1 MDFGVVLQT
10 DPPASR
16 VVEFARRAEANGFT
30 HVWVFD
36 SPVLWQEPFVIL
48 ARILAET
55 ERVVVG
61 PMVTNP
67 GSRDW
72 TVLASTFATLNDAY
86 GPRTICGIG
95 RGDSAL
101 RVIGR
106 KPRTLAEMVEAMRV
120 VKGLVAGE
128 TVDYHGTGLRF
139 PWVEQG
145 WNLPM
150 WGAGY
155 GPRALDCI
163 GRHADGFILQ
173 LADPRI
179 LEWTRSAVMDAAA
192 AQGRA
197 PGSVT
202 TCVAAPACVGDDV
215 AHQREQLRWF
225 GGMVGNHVADLVK
238 RYGEHSPD
246 VPKALTDYIRDRAD
260 YDYAHHGRA
269 GNPATAFVPDDV
281 VDRFCVLG
289 RVEDHVA
296 KLTTLRDLGADHF
309 AIYLMHDAEDETLD
323 AYGRSVLP
331 VLAWNRTVPRPS
343 AALAEAARSPYSPAP
358 APATRPGPA
367 GGTIRTPPAGL
378 AGSGPAGSRRA
389 NGGKRPGARSSGEE
403 RMAGG
408 RRSLANAE
416 ARRATGTA
424 PAIAGDRRS
433 AADTGARGS
442 TGTTPPTASDW
453 QSATGAEYERK
464 GFSARSGYGTRPA
477 LLIVDFIQGFTDPGT
492 GLGGDYG
499 AELAVTAKL
508 LGEFR
513 SRALPVFFTTV
524 AYEPH
529 LRDAGQFVAKVPA
542 LSILI
547 RGSDWVKVDD
557 RIRPRPSEPVVSKKY
572 ASAFFDTRLDMELR
586 GLGVDTVVMAGC
598 TTSGCIRASAVDA
611 MQHGFHTVVVRDA
624 VGDRAQTPHEVN
636 LFDIDA
642 KYGDVV
648 SSGEVLGYLR
658 GLGERGGLGATAD
671 DEFRRWWNG
680 ARA

>member
-10 DPPASR
+10 NPPARR
-16 VVEFARRAEANGFT
+16 VVELAKRAEANGFT

-48 ARILAET
+48 SRILAET

-72 TVLASTFATLNDAY
+72 PVLASTFATLNDAY

-128 TVDYHGTGLRF
+128 TVDYHGTDLRF
-139 PWVEQG
+139 PWVDQG
-145 WNLPM
+145 WDLPM

-163 GRHADGFILQ
+163 GRHADGFVLQ
-173 LADPRI
+173 LADPQI
-179 LEWTRSAVMDAAA
+179 LEWTRAAVMEAAA

-197 PGSVT
+197 QGSVA
-202 TCVAAPACVGDDV
+202 TCVVAPAYVGDDI

-238 RYGEHSPD
+238 RYGDNSPGL
-246 VPKALTDYIRDRAD
+246 PKALTDYIKDRAD

-269 GNPATAFVPDDV
+269 GNPSTDFVPDGI

-289 RVEDHVA
+289 RVEDHIA
-296 KLTTLRDLGADHF
+296 KLTTLRDMGTDHF
-309 AIYLMHDAEDETLD
+309 AIYLMHDAEEETLD

-331 VLAWNRTVPRPS
+331 VLTGTA
-343 AALAEAARSPYSPAP
+343 AARAPYSPASAPQSRQSAASRVTGTSP
-358 APATRPGPA
+358 AASS
-367 GGTIRTPPAGL
+367 GGKK
-378 AGSGPAGSRRA
+378 AGSKGAVSAERRSDRRA
-389 NGGKRPGARSSGEE
+389 EE
-403 RMAGG
+403 G
-408 RRSLANAE
+408 RTMGN
-416 ARRATGTA
+416 
-424 PAIAGDRRS
+424 
-433 AADTGARGS
+433 
-442 TGTTPPTASDW
+442 W

-477 LLIVDFIQGFTDPGT
+477 LLVVDFINGFTDPGT
-492 GLGGDYG
+492 GLGGDFG

-508 LGEFR
+508 LAEFR
-513 SRALPVFFTTV
+513 ARALPVFFTTV
-524 AYEPH
+524 AYEPN

-542 LSILI
+542 LSILVK
-547 RGSDWVKVDD
+547 GSTWVKVDE
-557 RIRPRPSEPVVSKKY
+557 RIRPRPSEQVVVKKY
-572 ASAFFDTRLDMELR
+572 ASAFFDTRLEMELQ

-598 TTSGCIRASAVDA
+598 TTSGCIRASAVDS

-624 VGDRAQTPHEVN
+624 VGDRAKTPHEVN

-658 GLGERGGLGATAD
+658 GLGESGGLGATAG
-671 DEFRRWWNG
+671 DEFQRWWNSAP
-680 ARA
+680 AR

>member
-10 DPPASR
+10 NPPARR
-16 VVEFARRAEANGFT
+16 VVELAKRAEANGFT
-30 HVWVFD
+30 HVWAFD

-48 ARILAET
+48 SRILAET

-72 TVLASTFATLNDAY
+72 PVLASTFATLNDAY

-128 TVDYHGTGLRF
+128 TVDYHGTDLRF
-139 PWVEQG
+139 PWVDQG
-145 WNLPM
+145 WDLPM

-163 GRHADGFILQ
+163 GRHADGFVLQ
-173 LADPRI
+173 LADPQI
-179 LEWTRSAVMDAAA
+179 LEWTRAAVMEAAA

-197 PGSVT
+197 PGSVA
-202 TCVAAPACVGDDV
+202 TCVVAPAYVGGDI

-238 RYGEHSPD
+238 RYGENSRSM
-246 VPKALTDYIRDRAD
+246 PKALTDYIKDRAD

-269 GNPATAFVPDDV
+269 GNPSTDFVPDAI

-289 RVEDHVA
+289 RVEDHIA
-296 KLTTLRDLGADHF
+296 KLTTLRDMGTDHF
-309 AIYLMHDAEDETLD
+309 AIYLMHDAEEETLD

-331 VLAWNRTVPRPS
+331 VLAGT
-343 AALAEAARSPYSPAP
+343 AAARAPYSPASAPQSRQSAASRVTGTSP
-358 APATRPGPA
+358 AASS
-367 GGTIRTPPAGL
+367 GGKK
-378 AGSGPAGSRRA
+378 AGSKGAVSAERRSDRRA
-389 NGGKRPGARSSGEE
+389 EE
-403 RMAGG
+403 G
-408 RRSLANAE
+408 RTMGN
-416 ARRATGTA
+416 
-424 PAIAGDRRS
+424 
-433 AADTGARGS
+433 
-442 TGTTPPTASDW
+442 W

-477 LLIVDFIQGFTDPGT
+477 LLVVDFINGFTDPGT
-492 GLGGDYG
+492 GLGGDYS

-508 LGEFR
+508 LAEFR

-529 LRDAGQFVAKVPA
+529 LRDAGQFVEKVPA

-547 RGSDWVKVDD
+547 KGSEWVKVDD
-557 RIRPRPSEPVVSKKY
+557 RIRPRPAERVVLKKY
-572 ASAFFDTRLDMELR
+572 ASAFFDTTLDMELR
-586 GLGVDTVVMAGC
+586 GLGADTVVMAGC
-598 TTSGCIRASAVDA
+598 TTSGCIRASAVDS

-624 VGDRAQTPHEVN
+624 VGDRAETPHEVN

-658 GLGERGGLGATAD
+658 GLGHSGGLGATAG
-671 DEFRRWWNG
+671 DEFQRWWNSAP
-680 ARA
+680 AR

>member
-10 DPPASR
+10 NPPARR
-16 VVEFARRAEANGFT
+16 VVELAKRAEANGFT

-36 SPVLWQEPFVIL
+36 SHVLWQEPFVIL

-55 ERVVVG
+55 ERLIVG

-106 KPRTLAEMVEAMRV
+106 KPRTLAEMVEAMRI

-128 TVDYHGTGLRF
+128 TVDYHGTELRF
-139 PWVEQG
+139 PWIEQG
-145 WNLPM
+145 WDLPM

-163 GRHADGFILQ
+163 GRHADGFVLQ
-173 LADPRI
+173 LADPQI
-179 LEWTRSAVMDAAA
+179 LEWTRAAVMDAAA

-197 PGSVT
+197 PDSVA
-202 TCVAAPACVGDDV
+202 TCVVAPAYVGDDI
-215 AHQREQLRWF
+215 AHQRDQLRWF
-225 GGMVGNHVADLVK
+225 GGMVGNHVAELVK
-238 RYGEHSPD
+238 RYGEDASS
-246 VPKALTDYIRDRAD
+246 VPKALTDYIKDRAD
-260 YDYAHHGRA
+260 YDYSHHGRA
-269 GNPATAFVPDDV
+269 GNPSTDFVPDNI

-289 RVEDHVA
+289 RVEDHIA
-296 KLTTLRDLGADHF
+296 RLTTLRDTGADHF

-331 VLAWNRTVPRPS
+331 VLAGTAS
-343 AALAEAARSPYSPAP
+343 ARAPRSPAGTAVTLP
-358 APATRPGPA
+358 RPA
-367 GGTIRTPPAGL
+367 GGTIRTSH
-378 AGSGPAGSRRA
+378 AGSSGGGRAAGRRGS
-389 NGGKRPGARSSGEE
+389 NEPWRRPRSSATSSGN
-403 RMAGG
+403 G
-408 RRSLANAE
+408 RKV
-416 ARRATGTA
+416 
-424 PAIAGDRRS
+424 
-433 AADTGARGS
+433 
-442 TGTTPPTASDW
+442 SDW
-453 QSATGAEYERK
+453 QPSTSAEYERK
-464 GFSARSGYGTRPA
+464 GFSSRSGYGTRPA
-477 LLIVDFIQGFTDPGT
+477 FLIVDFINGFTDSGT

-508 LGEFR
+508 LDEFR
-513 SRALPVFFTTV
+513 SRALPVFYTTV

-542 LSILI
+542 LSILVK
-547 RGSDWVKVDD
+547 GSDWVRVDD
-557 RIRPRPSEPVVSKKY
+557 RIRPRPSEQVVLKKY
-572 ASAFFDTRLDMELR
+572 ASAFFDTRLDMEFR
-586 GLGVDTVVMAGC
+586 GLGVDTVIMAGA
-598 TTSGCIRASAVDA
+598 TTSGCIRASAIDA

-648 SSGEVLGYLR
+648 SSGEVLEYLR
-658 GLGERGGLGATAD
+658 RLGRSGGLGATSD
-671 DEFRRWWNG
+671 DEFQRWWNRVP
-680 ARA
+680 AR

>member
-10 DPPASR
+10 NPPARR
-16 VVEFARRAEANGFT
+16 VVELAKRAEANGFT

-48 ARILAET
+48 SRILAET

-72 TVLASTFATLNDAY
+72 PVLASTFATLNDAY

-128 TVDYHGTGLRF
+128 TVDYHGTDLRF
-139 PWVEQG
+139 PWVEHG
-145 WNLPM
+145 WDLPM

-163 GRHADGFILQ
+163 GRHADGFVLQ
-173 LADPRI
+173 LADPQI
-179 LEWTRSAVMDAAA
+179 LEWTRAAVMEAAA

-197 PGSVT
+197 PGSVA
-202 TCVAAPACVGDDV
+202 TCVVAPAYVGDDI

-238 RYGEHSPD
+238 RYGENSRSM
-246 VPKALTDYIRDRAD
+246 PKALTDYIKDRAD

-269 GNPATAFVPDDV
+269 GNPSTDFVPDAI

-289 RVEDHVA
+289 RVEDHIA
-296 KLTTLRDLGADHF
+296 KLTTLRDMGTDHF
-309 AIYLMHDAEDETLD
+309 AIYLMHDAEEETLD

-331 VLAWNRTVPRPS
+331 VLTGTA
-343 AALAEAARSPYSPAP
+343 AARAWHSPEST
-358 APATRPGPA
+358 PATRPSPTGGVVRTSSAVLSGGGKAGSKGAGSKEQRGERPA
-367 GGTIRTPPAGL
+367 GGERTV
-378 AGSGPAGSRRA
+378 S
-389 NGGKRPGARSSGEE
+389 N
-403 RMAGG
+403 
-408 RRSLANAE
+408 
-416 ARRATGTA
+416 
-424 PAIAGDRRS
+424 
-433 AADTGARGS
+433 
-442 TGTTPPTASDW
+442 W

-477 LLIVDFIQGFTDPGT
+477 LLVVDFINGFTDPGT
-492 GLGGDYG
+492 GLGGDYS

-508 LGEFR
+508 LAEFR

-529 LRDAGQFVAKVPA
+529 LRDAGQFVEKVPA

-547 RGSDWVKVDD
+547 MGSEWVKVDN
-557 RIRPRPSEPVVSKKY
+557 RIRPRPAERVVLKKY
-572 ASAFFDTRLDMELR
+572 ASAFFDTTLDMELR
-586 GLGVDTVVMAGC
+586 GLGTDTVVMAGC
-598 TTSGCIRASAVDA
+598 TTSGCIRASAVDS

-624 VGDRAQTPHEVN
+624 VGDRAETPHEVN

-658 GLGERGGLGATAD
+658 GLGRSGGLGATAG
-671 DEFRRWWNG
+671 DEFQRWWNSAP
-680 ARA
+680 AR

>member
-10 DPPASR
+10 DPPTSR
-16 VVEFARRAEANGFT
+16 VVELARRAEANGFT

-155 GPRALDCI
+155 GPRALDRI

-179 LEWTRSAVMDAAA
+179 LEWTRGAVMDAAA

-197 PGSVT
+197 PGSVA

-269 GNPATAFVPDDV
+269 GNPSTDFVPDDV

-331 VLAWNRTVPRPS
+331 VLAGT
-343 AALAEAARSPYSPAP
+343 AAVRSPYSPA
-358 APATRPGPA
+358 TRSGRA
-367 GGTIRTPPAGL
+367 G
-378 AGSGPAGSRRA
+378 
-389 NGGKRPGARSSGEE
+389 
-403 RMAGG
+403 
-408 RRSLANAE
+408 
-416 ARRATGTA
+416 
-424 PAIAGDRRS
+424 
-433 AADTGARGS
+433 
-442 TGTTPPTASDW
+442 DW

-477 LLIVDFIQGFTDPGT
+477 LLIVDFITGFTDPGT

>member
-10 DPPASR
+10 NPPAR
-16 VVEFARRAEANGFT
+16 RAVDLAKRAEANGFT

-36 SPVLWQEPFVIL
+36 SHVLWQEPFVIL

-55 ERVVVG
+55 ERIVVG

-106 KPRTLAEMVEAMRV
+106 KPRTLAEMAEAMHV

-128 TVDYHGTGLRF
+128 TVDYHETEIRF
-139 PWVEQG
+139 PWLERG
-145 WNLPM
+145 WDLPM

-163 GRHADGFILQ
+163 GRHADGFVLQ
-173 LADPRI
+173 LADPQI
-179 LEWTRSAVMDAAA
+179 LEWTRAAVMDAATR
-192 AQGRA
+192 QGRA
-197 PGSVT
+197 PGSVAT
-202 TCVAAPACVGDDV
+202 AVVAPAYVGDDI

-238 RYGEHSPD
+238 RYGENSSS
-246 VPKALTDYIRDRAD
+246 VPKVLSDYIKDRAD
-260 YDYAHHGRA
+260 YDYSHHGRA
-269 GNPATAFVPDDV
+269 GNPSTDFVPDNI

-289 RVEDHVA
+289 RVEDHIA
-296 KLTTLRDLGADHF
+296 KLTALRDMGTDHF
-309 AIYLMHDAEDETLD
+309 AIYLMHDAEEATLD
-323 AYGRSVLP
+323 AYGQSILP
-331 VLAWNRTVPRPS
+331 VL
-343 AALAEAARSPYSPAP
+343 
-358 APATRPGPA
+358 
-367 GGTIRTPPAGL
+367 
-378 AGSGPAGSRRA
+378 
-389 NGGKRPGARSSGEE
+389 
-403 RMAGG
+403 
-408 RRSLANAE
+408 
-416 ARRATGTA
+416 TGTA
-424 PAIAGDRRS
+424 PARALHSPAGTAVTRPGMAGGAVRS
-433 AADTGARGS
+433 SPAGPSGEGQATGSRRGS
-442 TGTTPPTASDW
+442 NEPWRRPRSSAMSSGNGRKTADW
-453 QSATGAEYERK
+453 QPSTSAEYERK

-477 LLIVDFIQGFTDPGT
+477 LLIVDFINGFTDPGT

-508 LGEFR
+508 LDEFR
-513 SRALPVFFTTV
+513 VRALPVFFTTV

-542 LSILI
+542 LAILVK
-547 RGSDWVKVDD
+547 GSDWVRVDD
-557 RIRPRPSEPVVSKKY
+557 RIRPHPSEQVVLKKY
-572 ASAFFDTRLDMELR
+572 ASAFFDTRLDMELN
-586 GLGVDTVVMAGC
+586 GLGVDTVVIVGC
-598 TTSGCIRASAVDA
+598 TTSGCIRASAIDA

-624 VGDRAQTPHEVN
+624 VGDRARTPHEVN

-648 SSGEVLGYLR
+648 SSGEVLEYLR
-658 GLGERGGLGATAD
+658 GLGRSGGLGATAD
-671 DEFRRWWNG
+671 DEFQRWWSRTP
-680 ARA
+680 AR

>member
-10 DPPASR
+10 DPPARR
-16 VVEFARRAEANGFT
+16 VVELARRAEANGFT

-155 GPRALDCI
+155 GPRALDRI

-179 LEWTRSAVMDAAA
+179 LEWTRGAVMDAAA

-197 PGSVT
+197 PGSVA

-269 GNPATAFVPDDV
+269 GHPSTDFVPDDV

-331 VLAWNRTVPRPS
+331 VLAGT
-343 AALAEAARSPYSPAP
+343 AAVRSPHRSAS
-358 APATRPGPA
+358 APATRPG
-367 GGTIRTPPAGL
+367 L
-378 AGSGPAGSRRA
+378 A
-389 NGGKRPGARSSGEE
+389 
-403 RMAGG
+403 
-408 RRSLANAE
+408 
-416 ARRATGTA
+416 
-424 PAIAGDRRS
+424 D
-433 AADTGARGS
+433 
-442 TGTTPPTASDW
+442 DW

-611 MQHGFHTVVVRDA
+611 MQHGFRTVVVRDA

-671 DEFRRWWNG
+671 DEFRRWWTS

>member
-10 DPPASR
+10 NPPARR
-16 VVEFARRAEANGFT
+16 VVELAKRAEANGFT

-48 ARILAET
+48 SRILAET

-72 TVLASTFATLNDAY
+72 PVLASTFATLNDAY

-128 TVDYHGTGLRF
+128 TVDYHGTDLRF
-139 PWVEQG
+139 PWVEHG
-145 WNLPM
+145 WDLPM

-163 GRHADGFILQ
+163 GRHADGFVLQ
-173 LADPRI
+173 LADPQI
-179 LEWTRSAVMDAAA
+179 LEWTRAAVMEAAA
-192 AQGRA
+192 SQGRA
-197 PGSVT
+197 QGSVA
-202 TCVAAPACVGDDV
+202 TCVVAPAYVGDDI
-215 AHQREQLRWF
+215 AHQRDQLRWF

-238 RYGEHSPD
+238 RYGDNSPGL
-246 VPKALTDYIRDRAD
+246 PKALTDYIKDRAD

-269 GNPATAFVPDDV
+269 GNPSTDFVPDGI

-289 RVEDHVA
+289 RVEDHIA
-296 KLTTLRDLGADHF
+296 KLTTLRDMGADHF
-309 AIYLMHDAEDETLD
+309 AIYLMHDAEAETLD

-331 VLAWNRTVPRPS
+331 VLAGT
-343 AALAEAARSPYSPAP
+343 AAARAPYSPASAPQSRQSAASRVTGTSP
-358 APATRPGPA
+358 AESS
-367 GGTIRTPPAGL
+367 GGKK
-378 AGSGPAGSRRA
+378 AGS
-389 NGGKRPGARSSGEE
+389 KGAVSAE
-403 RMAGG
+403 
-408 RRSLANAE
+408 RRSDRLAE
-416 ARRATGTA
+416 EGRTA
-424 PAIAGDRRS
+424 DN
-433 AADTGARGS
+433 
-442 TGTTPPTASDW
+442 W

-477 LLIVDFIQGFTDPGT
+477 LLVVDFINGFTDSGT
-492 GLGGDYG
+492 GLGGDFG

-508 LGEFR
+508 LAEFR
-513 SRALPVFFTTV
+513 ARALPVCFTTV

-529 LRDAGQFVAKVPA
+529 LRDAGRFVAKIPA
-542 LSILI
+542 LSILVK
-547 RGSDWVKVDD
+547 GSEWVKVDD
-557 RIRPRPSEPVVSKKY
+557 RIRPRPSEQVVVKKY
-572 ASAFFDTRLDMELR
+572 ASAFFDTRLDVELR

-598 TTSGCIRASAVDA
+598 TTSGCIRASAVDS

-624 VGDRAQTPHEVN
+624 VGDRAKTPHEVN

-658 GLGERGGLGATAD
+658 GLGHSGGLGATAG
-671 DEFRRWWNG
+671 DEFQRWWNSAP
-680 ARA
+680 AR

>member
-10 DPPASR
+10 NPPARR
-16 VVEFARRAEANGFT
+16 VVELAKRAEANGFT

-48 ARILAET
+48 SRILAET
-55 ERVVVG
+55 ERVIVG

-106 KPRTLAEMVEAMRV
+106 KPRTLAEMVETMRV

-128 TVDYHGTGLRF
+128 TVDYHGTDLRF
-139 PWVEQG
+139 PWVEDG
-145 WNLPM
+145 WELPM

-163 GRHADGFILQ
+163 GRHADGFVLQ
-173 LADPRI
+173 LADPQI
-179 LEWTRSAVMDAAA
+179 LEWTRAAVMEAAA

-197 PGSVT
+197 PGSVA
-202 TCVAAPACVGDDV
+202 TCVVAPAYVGDDI

-238 RYGEHSPD
+238 RYGDNSPGL
-246 VPKALTDYIRDRAD
+246 PKALTDYIKDRAD

-269 GNPATAFVPDDV
+269 GNPSTDFVPDGI

-289 RVEDHVA
+289 RVEDHIA
-296 KLTTLRDLGADHF
+296 KLTTLRDMGADHF
-309 AIYLMHDAEDETLD
+309 AIYLMHDAEAETLD

-331 VLAWNRTVPRPS
+331 VLAGT
-343 AALAEAARSPYSPAP
+343 AAARAPYSPASAPQSRQSAASRVTGTSP
-358 APATRPGPA
+358 AASS
-367 GGTIRTPPAGL
+367 GGKK
-378 AGSGPAGSRRA
+378 AGSKGAVSAERRSDRRA
-389 NGGKRPGARSSGEE
+389 EE
-403 RMAGG
+403 G
-408 RRSLANAE
+408 RTMGN
-416 ARRATGTA
+416 
-424 PAIAGDRRS
+424 
-433 AADTGARGS
+433 
-442 TGTTPPTASDW
+442 W

-477 LLIVDFIQGFTDPGT
+477 LLVVDFINGFTDPGT
-492 GLGGDYG
+492 GLGGDFG

-508 LGEFR
+508 LAEFR
-513 SRALPVFFTTV
+513 ARALPVFFTTV
-524 AYEPH
+524 AYEPN

-542 LSILI
+542 LSILVK
-547 RGSDWVKVDD
+547 GSEWVKVDE
-557 RIRPRPSEPVVSKKY
+557 RIRPRPSEQVVVKKY
-572 ASAFFDTRLDMELR
+572 ASAFFDTRLEMELQ

-598 TTSGCIRASAVDA
+598 TTSGCIRASAVDS

-624 VGDRAQTPHEVN
+624 VGDRAKTPHEVN

-658 GLGERGGLGATAD
+658 GLGESGGLGATAG
-671 DEFRRWWNG
+671 DEFQRWWNSAP
-680 ARA
+680 AR

>member
-10 DPPASR
+10 NPPARR
-16 VVEFARRAEANGFT
+16 VVELAKRAEANGFT

-36 SPVLWQEPFVIL
+36 SHVLWQEPFVIL

-55 ERVVVG
+55 QRIVVG

-106 KPRTLAEMVEAMRV
+106 KPRTLAEMAEAMRV

-128 TVDYHGTGLRF
+128 TVDYHGTEIRF
-139 PWVEQG
+139 PWLERG
-145 WNLPM
+145 WDLPM

-163 GRHADGFILQ
+163 GRHADGFVLQ
-173 LADPRI
+173 LADPQV
-179 LEWTRSAVMDAAA
+179 LEWTRAAVMDAATR
-192 AQGRA
+192 QGRA
-197 PGSVT
+197 SGSVAT
-202 TCVAAPACVGDDV
+202 AVVAPAYVGDDI

-238 RYGEHSPD
+238 RYGEDASS
-246 VPKALTDYIRDRAD
+246 VPKVLSDYIKDRAD
-260 YDYAHHGRA
+260 YDYSHHGRA
-269 GNPATAFVPDDV
+269 GNPSTDFVPDNI

-289 RVEDHVA
+289 RVEDHIA
-296 KLTTLRDLGADHF
+296 KLTALRDMGTDHF
-309 AIYLMHDAEDETLD
+309 AIYLMHDAEDATLD
-323 AYGRSVLP
+323 AYGQSILP
-331 VLAWNRTVPRPS
+331 VLTGTA
-343 AALAEAARSPYSPAP
+343 AARSAHGSVS
-358 APATRPGPA
+358 APATAPRPA
-367 GGTIRTPPAGL
+367 GGTIGTSHAV
-378 AGSGPAGSRRA
+378 
-389 NGGKRPGARSSGEE
+389 RPGGE
-403 RMAGG
+403 RADGGAGDG
-408 RRSLANAE
+408 YRRS
-416 ARRATGTA
+416 AR
-424 PAIAGDRRS
+424 PSGDRRT
-433 AADTGARGS
+433 TG
-442 TGTTPPTASDW
+442 DW
-453 QSATGAEYERK
+453 QAATGAEYERK

-477 LLIVDFIQGFTDPGT
+477 LLVVDFINGFTDPGT

-508 LGEFR
+508 LDEFR
-513 SRALPVFFTTV
+513 ARALPVWFTTV

-529 LRDAGQFVAKVPA
+529 LRDGGHFVAKVPA
-542 LSILI
+542 LSILV
-547 RGSDWVKVDD
+547 RGSEWVKVDE
-557 RIRPRPSEPVVSKKY
+557 RIRPRPSERVVLKKY
-572 ASAFFDTRLDMELR
+572 ASAFFDTRLEMELQ
-586 GLGVDTVVMAGC
+586 GLGVDTVVIVGC
-598 TTSGCIRASAVDA
+598 TTSGCIRASAIDS
-611 MQHGFHTVVVRDA
+611 MQNGFHTVVVRDA

-648 SSGEVLGYLR
+648 SSRDVLEYLR
-658 GLGERGGLGATAD
+658 GLGGRGGLGSTAD
-671 DEFRRWWNG
+671 DEFQRWWNSSA
-680 ARA
+680 AR

>member
-10 DPPASR
+10 NPPARR
-16 VVEFARRAEANGFT
+16 VVELAKRAEANGFT

-48 ARILAET
+48 SRILAET

-72 TVLASTFATLNDAY
+72 PVLASTFATLNDAY

-128 TVDYHGTGLRF
+128 TVDYHGTDLRF
-139 PWVEQG
+139 PWVEHG
-145 WNLPM
+145 WDLPM

-163 GRHADGFILQ
+163 GRHADGFVLQ
-173 LADPRI
+173 LADPQI
-179 LEWTRSAVMDAAA
+179 LEWTRAAVMEAAA

-197 PGSVT
+197 PGSVA
-202 TCVAAPACVGDDV
+202 TCVVAPAYVGDDI

-225 GGMVGNHVADLVK
+225 GGMVGNHVADLIK
-238 RYGEHSPD
+238 RYGDNSPGL
-246 VPKALTDYIRDRAD
+246 PKALTDYIKDRAD

-269 GNPATAFVPDDV
+269 GNPSTDFVPDGI

-289 RVEDHVA
+289 RVEDHIA
-296 KLTTLRDLGADHF
+296 KLTTLRDMGTDHF
-309 AIYLMHDAEDETLD
+309 AIYLMHDAEEETLD

-331 VLAWNRTVPRPS
+331 VLAGT
-343 AALAEAARSPYSPAP
+343 AATRAPYSPASVPQSRQSAASRVTGTSP
-358 APATRPGPA
+358 AESS
-367 GGTIRTPPAGL
+367 GGKK
-378 AGSGPAGSRRA
+378 AGS
-389 NGGKRPGARSSGEE
+389 KGAVSAE
-403 RMAGG
+403 
-408 RRSLANAE
+408 RRSDRLAE
-416 ARRATGTA
+416 EGRTA
-424 PAIAGDRRS
+424 GN
-433 AADTGARGS
+433 
-442 TGTTPPTASDW
+442 W

-477 LLIVDFIQGFTDPGT
+477 LLVVDFINGFTDSGT
-492 GLGGDYG
+492 GLGGDFG

-508 LGEFR
+508 LAEFR
-513 SRALPVFFTTV
+513 ARALPVCFTTV

-529 LRDAGQFVAKVPA
+529 LRDAGRFVAKIPA
-542 LSILI
+542 LSILVK
-547 RGSDWVKVDD
+547 GSEWVKVDD
-557 RIRPRPSEPVVSKKY
+557 RIRPRPSEQVVVKKY

-598 TTSGCIRASAVDA
+598 TTSGCIRASAVDS

-624 VGDRAQTPHEVN
+624 VGDRAETPHEVN

-658 GLGERGGLGATAD
+658 GLGHSGGLGATAG
-671 DEFRRWWNG
+671 DEFQRWWNSAP
-680 ARA
+680 AR

>member
-10 DPPASR
+10 NPPARR
-16 VVEFARRAEANGFT
+16 VVDLAKRAEANGFT

-36 SPVLWQEPFVIL
+36 SPVLWQEPFVVL

-55 ERVVVG
+55 ERVIVG

-128 TVDYHGTGLRF
+128 TVDYHGTELRF

-145 WNLPM
+145 WDLPM

-163 GRHADGFILQ
+163 GRHADGFVLQ
-173 LADPRI
+173 LADPQI
-179 LEWTRSAVMDAAA
+179 LEWTRTAVTDAAA

-197 PGSVT
+197 PGSVA
-202 TCVAAPACVGDDV
+202 TCVVAPAYVGDDV

-238 RYGEHSPD
+238 RYGEGSAS
-246 VPKALTDYIRDRAD
+246 VPKALTDYIKDRAD

-269 GNPATAFVPDDV
+269 GNPATDFVPDDV

-289 RVEDHVA
+289 RVEDHIA
-296 KLTTLRDLGADHF
+296 KLTTLRDIGADHF

-331 VLAWNRTVPRPS
+331 VLAGT
-343 AALAEAARSPYSPAP
+343 AAARSPHSPTP
-358 APATRPGPA
+358 ATATRPGPA
-367 GGTIRTPPAGL
+367 GGVTHTFSGTSSDGRKAGGVTRTAQHTGFSGGAT
-378 AGSGPAGSRRA
+378 AGSKRAGSEGRH
-389 NGGKRPGARSSGEE
+389 GARA
-403 RMAGG
+403 AGVG
-408 RRSLANAE
+408 RA
-416 ARRATGTA
+416 
-424 PAIAGDRRS
+424 AGD
-433 AADTGARGS
+433 
-442 TGTTPPTASDW
+442 W
-453 QSATGAEYERK
+453 QAATGAEYERK

-477 LLIVDFIQGFTDPGT
+477 LLIVDFIKGFTDPGT

-499 AELAVTAKL
+499 AELVVTAKL
-508 LGEFR
+508 LAEFR
-513 SRALPVFFTTV
+513 SRALPIFFTTV
-524 AYEPH
+524 AYESH

-547 RGSDWVKVDD
+547 KGSDWVQVDD
-557 RIRPRPSEPVVSKKY
+557 RIRPRPSEPVVLKKY

-586 GLGVDTVVMAGC
+586 GLGVDTLVMAGC
-598 TTSGCIRASAVDA
+598 TTSGCIRASAIDS
-611 MQHGFHTVVVRDA
+611 MQYGFHTVVVRDA

-658 GLGERGGLGATAD
+658 GLGERGGLGTTAD
-671 DEFRRWWNG
+671 DEFRRWWN
-680 ARA
+680 RAPA

>member
-1 MDFGVVLQT
+1 
-10 DPPASR
+10 
-16 VVEFARRAEANGFT
+16 
-30 HVWVFD
+30 
-36 SPVLWQEPFVIL
+36 
-48 ARILAET
+48 
-55 ERVVVG
+55 
-61 PMVTNP
+61 
-67 GSRDW
+67 
-72 TVLASTFATLNDAY
+72 
-86 GPRTICGIG
+86 
-95 RGDSAL
+95 
-101 RVIGR
+101 
-106 KPRTLAEMVEAMRV
+106 
-120 VKGLVAGE
+120 
-128 TVDYHGTGLRF
+128 
-139 PWVEQG
+139 
-145 WNLPM
+145 
-150 WGAGY
+150 
-155 GPRALDCI
+155 
-163 GRHADGFILQ
+163 
-173 LADPRI
+173 
-179 LEWTRSAVMDAAA
+179 
-192 AQGRA
+192 
-197 PGSVT
+197 
-202 TCVAAPACVGDDV
+202 
-215 AHQREQLRWF
+215 
-225 GGMVGNHVADLVK
+225 
-238 RYGEHSPD
+238 
-246 VPKALTDYIRDRAD
+246 
-260 YDYAHHGRA
+260 
-269 GNPATAFVPDDV
+269 
-281 VDRFCVLG
+281 
-289 RVEDHVA
+289 
-296 KLTTLRDLGADHF
+296 
-309 AIYLMHDAEDETLD
+309 
-323 AYGRSVLP
+323 
-331 VLAWNRTVPRPS
+331 
-343 AALAEAARSPYSPAP
+343 
-358 APATRPGPA
+358 
-367 GGTIRTPPAGL
+367 
-378 AGSGPAGSRRA
+378 
-389 NGGKRPGARSSGEE
+389 
-403 RMAGG
+403 MAGG

>member
-10 DPPASR
+10 NPPARR
-16 VVEFARRAEANGFT
+16 VVDLAKRAEANGFT

-48 ARILAET
+48 SRILAET
-55 ERVVVG
+55 ERVIVG

-128 TVDYHGTGLRF
+128 TVDYHGTDLRF
-139 PWVEQG
+139 PWVEDG
-145 WNLPM
+145 WELPM

-163 GRHADGFILQ
+163 GRHADGFVLQ
-173 LADPRI
+173 LADPQI
-179 LEWTRSAVMDAAA
+179 LEWTRAAVMEAAA

-197 PGSVT
+197 PGSVA
-202 TCVAAPACVGDDV
+202 TCVVAPAYVGDDI

-238 RYGEHSPD
+238 RYGDNSPGL
-246 VPKALTDYIRDRAD
+246 PKALTDYIKDRAD

-269 GNPATAFVPDDV
+269 GNPSTDFVPDGI

-289 RVEDHVA
+289 RVEDHIA
-296 KLTTLRDLGADHF
+296 KLTTLRDMGADHF
-309 AIYLMHDAEDETLD
+309 AIYLMHDAEAETLD

-331 VLAWNRTVPRPS
+331 VLAGT
-343 AALAEAARSPYSPAP
+343 AAARAPYSPAS
-358 APATRPGPA
+358 APQ
-367 GGTIRTPPAGL
+367 
-378 AGSGPAGSRRA
+378 S
-389 NGGKRPGARSSGEE
+389 
-403 RMAGG
+403 
-408 RRSLANAE
+408 
-416 ARRATGTA
+416 
-424 PAIAGDRRS
+424 RRS
-433 AADTGARGS
+433 AASRV
-442 TGTTPPTASDW
+442 TGTSPAASSGGKKAGSKGAVSAERRSDRLAEEGRTVGNW
-453 QSATGAEYERK
+453 QSATGADYERK

-477 LLIVDFIQGFTDPGT
+477 LLVVDFINGFTDSGT
-492 GLGGDYG
+492 GLGGDFG

-508 LGEFR
+508 LAEFR
-513 SRALPVFFTTV
+513 ARALPVFFTTV

-542 LSILI
+542 LSILVK
-547 RGSDWVKVDD
+547 GSTWVKVDE
-557 RIRPRPSEPVVSKKY
+557 RIRPRPSEQVVVKKY
-572 ASAFFDTRLDMELR
+572 ASAFFDTRLEMELQ

-598 TTSGCIRASAVDA
+598 TTSGCIRASAIDS

-624 VGDRAQTPHEVN
+624 VGDRAKTPHEVN

-648 SSGEVLGYLR
+648 SSSEVLGYLR
-658 GLGERGGLGATAD
+658 GLGESGGLGATAG
-671 DEFRRWWNG
+671 DEFQRWWNSAP
-680 ARA
+680 AR

>member
-10 DPPASR
+10 DPPARR
-16 VVEFARRAEANGFT
+16 VVDLARRAEANGFT

-36 SPVLWQEPFVIL
+36 SPVLWQEPFVVL

-55 ERVVVG
+55 ERVIVG

-128 TVDYHGTGLRF
+128 TVDYHGTELRF

-145 WNLPM
+145 WDLPM

-163 GRHADGFILQ
+163 GRHADGFVLQ
-173 LADPRI
+173 LADPQI
-179 LEWTRSAVMDAAA
+179 LEWTRTAVTDAAA

-197 PGSVT
+197 PGSVA
-202 TCVAAPACVGDDV
+202 TCVVAPAYVGDDV

-238 RYGEHSPD
+238 RYGEGSAS
-246 VPKALTDYIRDRAD
+246 VPKALTDYIKDRAD

-269 GNPATAFVPDDV
+269 GNPATDFVPDDV

-289 RVEDHVA
+289 RVEDHIA
-296 KLTTLRDLGADHF
+296 KLTTLRDIGADHF

-331 VLAWNRTVPRPS
+331 VLAGT
-343 AALAEAARSPYSPAP
+343 AAARSPHSP

-367 GGTIRTPPAGL
+367 GGVTRTFSGTSSDGRKAGGVTRTAQHTGFSGGAT
-378 AGSGPAGSRRA
+378 AGSKRAGSEGRH
-389 NGGKRPGARSSGEE
+389 GARA
-403 RMAGG
+403 AGVG
-408 RRSLANAE
+408 RA
-416 ARRATGTA
+416 
-424 PAIAGDRRS
+424 AGD
-433 AADTGARGS
+433 
-442 TGTTPPTASDW
+442 W
-453 QSATGAEYERK
+453 QAATGAEYERK

-477 LLIVDFIQGFTDPGT
+477 LLIVDFIKGFTDPGT

-508 LGEFR
+508 LAEFR

-524 AYEPH
+524 AYESH

-547 RGSDWVKVDD
+547 KGSDWVQVDD
-557 RIRPRPSEPVVSKKY
+557 RIRPRPSEPVVLKKY

-586 GLGVDTVVMAGC
+586 GLGVDTLVMAGC
-598 TTSGCIRASAVDA
+598 TTSGCIRASAIDS
-611 MQHGFHTVVVRDA
+611 MQYGFHTVVVRDA

-671 DEFRRWWNG
+671 DEFRRWWN
-680 ARA
+680 RAPA

>member
-10 DPPASR
+10 NPPARR
-16 VVEFARRAEANGFT
+16 VVELAKRAEANGFT

-48 ARILAET
+48 SRILAET

-72 TVLASTFATLNDAY
+72 PVLASTFATLNDAY

-128 TVDYHGTGLRF
+128 TVDYHGTDLRF
-139 PWVEQG
+139 PWVEHG
-145 WNLPM
+145 WDLPM

-163 GRHADGFILQ
+163 GRHADGFVLQ
-173 LADPRI
+173 LADPQI
-179 LEWTRSAVMDAAA
+179 LEWTRVAVMEAAA

-197 PGSVT
+197 PGSVA
-202 TCVAAPACVGDDV
+202 TCVVAPAYVGDDI

-238 RYGEHSPD
+238 RYGDNSPGL
-246 VPKALTDYIRDRAD
+246 PKALTDYIKDRAD

-269 GNPATAFVPDDV
+269 GNPSTDFVPDAI

-289 RVEDHVA
+289 RVEDHIA
-296 KLTTLRDLGADHF
+296 KLTTLRDMGTDHF
-309 AIYLMHDAEDETLD
+309 AIYLMHDAEEETLD

-331 VLAWNRTVPRPS
+331 VLAGT
-343 AALAEAARSPYSPAP
+343 AAARAPYSPASAPQSRQSAASRVTGTSP
-358 APATRPGPA
+358 AESS
-367 GGTIRTPPAGL
+367 GGKK
-378 AGSGPAGSRRA
+378 AGSKGAVSAERRSDRRA
-389 NGGKRPGARSSGEE
+389 EE
-403 RMAGG
+403 G
-408 RRSLANAE
+408 RTMGN
-416 ARRATGTA
+416 
-424 PAIAGDRRS
+424 
-433 AADTGARGS
+433 
-442 TGTTPPTASDW
+442 W

-477 LLIVDFIQGFTDPGT
+477 LLVVDFINGFTDPGT
-492 GLGGDYG
+492 GLGGDFG

-508 LGEFR
+508 LAEFR
-513 SRALPVFFTTV
+513 ARALPVCFTTV

-529 LRDAGQFVAKVPA
+529 LRDAGRFVAKIPA
-542 LSILI
+542 LSILVK
-547 RGSDWVKVDD
+547 GSEWVKVDD
-557 RIRPRPSEPVVSKKY
+557 RIRPRPSEQVVVKKY
-572 ASAFFDTRLDMELR
+572 ASAFFDTRLDVELR

-598 TTSGCIRASAVDA
+598 TTSGCIRASAVDS

-624 VGDRAQTPHEVN
+624 VGDRAKTPHEVN

-658 GLGERGGLGATAD
+658 GLGHSGGLGATAG
-671 DEFRRWWNG
+671 DEFQRWWNSAP
-680 ARA
+680 AR

>member
-10 DPPASR
+10 NPPARR
-16 VVEFARRAEANGFT
+16 VVELAKRAEANGFT

-48 ARILAET
+48 SRILAET

-72 TVLASTFATLNDAY
+72 PVLASTFATLNDAY

-128 TVDYHGTGLRF
+128 TVDYHGTDLRF
-139 PWVEQG
+139 PWVDQG
-145 WNLPM
+145 WDLPM

-163 GRHADGFILQ
+163 GRHADGFVLQ
-173 LADPRI
+173 LADPQI
-179 LEWTRSAVMDAAA
+179 LEWTRVAVMEAAA

-197 PGSVT
+197 PGSVA
-202 TCVAAPACVGDDV
+202 TCVVAPAYVGDDI

-238 RYGEHSPD
+238 RYGENSRSM
-246 VPKALTDYIRDRAD
+246 PKALTDYIKDRAD

-269 GNPATAFVPDDV
+269 GNPSTDFVPDAI

-289 RVEDHVA
+289 RVEDHIA
-296 KLTTLRDLGADHF
+296 KLTTLRDMGTDHF
-309 AIYLMHDAEDETLD
+309 AIYLMHDAEEETLD

-331 VLAWNRTVPRPS
+331 VLTGTA
-343 AALAEAARSPYSPAP
+343 AARAWHSPESTR
-358 APATRPGPA
+358 ATRPSPTGGVVRTSSAVLSGGGKAGSKGAGSKEQRGERPA
-367 GGTIRTPPAGL
+367 GGERTV
-378 AGSGPAGSRRA
+378 S
-389 NGGKRPGARSSGEE
+389 N
-403 RMAGG
+403 
-408 RRSLANAE
+408 
-416 ARRATGTA
+416 
-424 PAIAGDRRS
+424 
-433 AADTGARGS
+433 
-442 TGTTPPTASDW
+442 W

-464 GFSARSGYGTRPA
+464 GFSARSGYGTKPA
-477 LLIVDFIQGFTDPGT
+477 LLVVDFINGFTDSST
-492 GLGGDYG
+492 GLGGDYS

-508 LGEFR
+508 LAEFR

-529 LRDAGQFVAKVPA
+529 LRDAGQFVEKVPA

-547 RGSDWVKVDD
+547 KGSEWVKVDD
-557 RIRPRPSEPVVSKKY
+557 RIRPRPAERVVLKKY
-572 ASAFFDTRLDMELR
+572 ASAFFDTTLDMELR
-586 GLGVDTVVMAGC
+586 GLGADTVVMAGC
-598 TTSGCIRASAVDA
+598 TTSGCIRASAVDS

-624 VGDRAQTPHEVN
+624 VGDRAETPHEVN

-658 GLGERGGLGATAD
+658 GLGESGGLGATAG
-671 DEFRRWWNG
+671 DEFQRWWNSAP
-680 ARA
+680 AR

>member
-10 DPPASR
+10 NPPARR
-16 VVEFARRAEANGFT
+16 VVEFAKRAEANGFT

-48 ARILAET
+48 SRILAET

-72 TVLASTFATLNDAY
+72 PVLASTFATLNDAY

-128 TVDYHGTGLRF
+128 TVDYHGTDLRF
-139 PWVEQG
+139 PWVDQG
-145 WNLPM
+145 WDLPM

-163 GRHADGFILQ
+163 GRHADGFVLQ
-173 LADPRI
+173 LADPQI
-179 LEWTRSAVMDAAA
+179 LEWTRAAVMEAAA

-197 PGSVT
+197 PGSVA
-202 TCVAAPACVGDDV
+202 TCVVAPAYVGGDI

-238 RYGEHSPD
+238 RYGENSRSM
-246 VPKALTDYIRDRAD
+246 PKALTDYIKDRAD

-269 GNPATAFVPDDV
+269 GNPSTDFVPDAI

-289 RVEDHVA
+289 RVEDHIA
-296 KLTTLRDLGADHF
+296 KLTTLRDMGTDHF
-309 AIYLMHDAEDETLD
+309 AIYLMHDAEEETLD

-331 VLAWNRTVPRPS
+331 VLAGT
-343 AALAEAARSPYSPAP
+343 AAARAPYSPASAPQSRQSAASRVTGTSP
-358 APATRPGPA
+358 AASS
-367 GGTIRTPPAGL
+367 GGKK
-378 AGSGPAGSRRA
+378 AGSKGAVSAERRSDRRA
-389 NGGKRPGARSSGEE
+389 EE
-403 RMAGG
+403 G
-408 RRSLANAE
+408 RTMGN
-416 ARRATGTA
+416 
-424 PAIAGDRRS
+424 
-433 AADTGARGS
+433 
-442 TGTTPPTASDW
+442 W

-477 LLIVDFIQGFTDPGT
+477 LLVVDFINGFTDPGT
-492 GLGGDYG
+492 GLGGDYS

-508 LGEFR
+508 LAEFR

-529 LRDAGQFVAKVPA
+529 LRDAGQFVEKVPA

-547 RGSDWVKVDD
+547 KGSEWVKVDD
-557 RIRPRPSEPVVSKKY
+557 RIRPRPAERVVLKKY
-572 ASAFFDTRLDMELR
+572 ASAFFDTTLDMELR
-586 GLGVDTVVMAGC
+586 GLGADTVVMAGC
-598 TTSGCIRASAVDA
+598 TTSGCIRASAVDS

-624 VGDRAQTPHEVN
+624 VGDRAETPHEVN

-658 GLGERGGLGATAD
+658 GLGRSGGLGATAG
-671 DEFRRWWNG
+671 DEFQRWWNSAP
-680 ARA
+680 AR

>member
-10 DPPASR
+10 NPPARR
-16 VVEFARRAEANGFT
+16 VVELAQRAEANGFT

-36 SPVLWQEPFVIL
+36 SHVLWQEPFVIL

-55 ERVVVG
+55 ERIIVG

-106 KPRTLAEMVEAMRV
+106 KPRTLAEMAEAMRV

-128 TVDYHGTGLRF
+128 TVDYHGTELRF
-139 PWVEQG
+139 PWLERG
-145 WNLPM
+145 WDLPM

-163 GRHADGFILQ
+163 GRHADGFVLQ
-173 LADPRI
+173 LADPQI
-179 LEWTRSAVMDAAA
+179 LEWTRSAVMDAATR
-192 AQGRA
+192 QGRA
-197 PGSVT
+197 SGSVAT
-202 TCVAAPACVGDDV
+202 AVVAPAYVGDDI

-238 RYGEHSPD
+238 RYGESSAS
-246 VPKALTDYIRDRAD
+246 VPKVLSDYIKDRAD
-260 YDYAHHGRA
+260 YDYSHHGRA
-269 GNPATAFVPDDV
+269 GNPSTDFVPDNI

-289 RVEDHVA
+289 RVEDHIA
-296 KLTTLRDLGADHF
+296 KLTALRDMGTDHF
-309 AIYLMHDAEDETLD
+309 AIYLMHDAEDATLD
-323 AYGRSVLP
+323 AYGQSILP
-331 VLAWNRTVPRPS
+331 VL
-343 AALAEAARSPYSPAP
+343 
-358 APATRPGPA
+358 
-367 GGTIRTPPAGL
+367 
-378 AGSGPAGSRRA
+378 
-389 NGGKRPGARSSGEE
+389 
-403 RMAGG
+403 
-408 RRSLANAE
+408 
-416 ARRATGTA
+416 TGTA
-424 PAIAGDRRS
+424 PARAPHAPASATVHQPRPAHGKGRS
-433 AADTGARGS
+433 AGA
-442 TGTTPPTASDW
+442 W
-453 QSATGAEYERK
+453 QSSTSAEYERK

-477 LLIVDFIQGFTDPGT
+477 LLVVDFINGFTDPGT

-499 AELAVTAKL
+499 AELAVTARL
-508 LGEFR
+508 LEEFR
-513 SRALPVFFTTV
+513 SRTLPIFFTTV

-529 LRDAGQFVAKVPA
+529 LRDGGQFVVKVPA
-542 LSILI
+542 LSILVK
-547 RGSDWVKVDD
+547 GSDWVRVDD
-557 RIRPRPSEPVVSKKY
+557 RIRPHPSEQVVLKKY
-572 ASAFFDTRLDMELR
+572 ASAFFDTRLDMELN
-586 GLGVDTVVMAGC
+586 GLGVDTVVIVGC
-598 TTSGCIRASAVDA
+598 TTSGCIRASAIDA

-648 SSGEVLGYLR
+648 SSRDVLEYLR
-658 GLGERGGLGATAD
+658 GLGGRSGLGDTTDA
-671 DEFRRWWNG
+671 EFQRWWN
-680 ARA
+680 RAPVQ

>member
-10 DPPASR
+10 NPPARR
-16 VVEFARRAEANGFT
+16 VVDLAKRAEANGFT

-48 ARILAET
+48 SRILAET
-55 ERVVVG
+55 ERVIVG

-128 TVDYHGTGLRF
+128 TVDYHGTDLRF
-139 PWVEQG
+139 PWVEDG
-145 WNLPM
+145 WELPM

-163 GRHADGFILQ
+163 GRHADGFVLQ
-173 LADPRI
+173 LADPQI
-179 LEWTRSAVMDAAA
+179 LEWTRAAVMEAAA

-197 PGSVT
+197 PGSVA
-202 TCVAAPACVGDDV
+202 TCVVAPAYVGDDI

-238 RYGEHSPD
+238 RYGDNSPGL
-246 VPKALTDYIRDRAD
+246 PKALTDYIKDRAD

-269 GNPATAFVPDDV
+269 GNPSTDFVPDGI

-289 RVEDHVA
+289 RVEDHIA
-296 KLTTLRDLGADHF
+296 KLTTLRDMGADHF
-309 AIYLMHDAEDETLD
+309 AIYLMHDAEAETLD

-331 VLAWNRTVPRPS
+331 VLAGT
-343 AALAEAARSPYSPAP
+343 AAARAPYSPAS
-358 APATRPGPA
+358 APQ
-367 GGTIRTPPAGL
+367 
-378 AGSGPAGSRRA
+378 S
-389 NGGKRPGARSSGEE
+389 
-403 RMAGG
+403 
-408 RRSLANAE
+408 
-416 ARRATGTA
+416 
-424 PAIAGDRRS
+424 RRS
-433 AADTGARGS
+433 AASRV
-442 TGTTPPTASDW
+442 TGTSPAASSGGKKAGSKGAVSAERRSDRLAEEGRTVGNW

-477 LLIVDFIQGFTDPGT
+477 LLVVDFINGFTDSGT
-492 GLGGDYG
+492 GLGGDFG
-499 AELAVTAKL
+499 AEVAVTAKL
-508 LGEFR
+508 LAKFR
-513 SRALPVFFTTV
+513 ARALPVFFTTV

-542 LSILI
+542 LSILVK
-547 RGSDWVKVDD
+547 GSTWVKVDE
-557 RIRPRPSEPVVSKKY
+557 RIRPRPSEQVVVKKY
-572 ASAFFDTRLDMELR
+572 ASAFFDTRLEMELQ

-598 TTSGCIRASAVDA
+598 TTSGCIRASAIDS

-624 VGDRAQTPHEVN
+624 VGDRAKTPHEVN

-648 SSGEVLGYLR
+648 SSSEVLGYLR
-658 GLGERGGLGATAD
+658 GLGESGGLGATAG
-671 DEFRRWWNG
+671 DEFQRWWNSAP
-680 ARA
+680 AR

>member
-10 DPPASR
+10 NPPARR
-16 VVEFARRAEANGFT
+16 VVELAKRAEANGFT

-48 ARILAET
+48 SRILAET
-55 ERVVVG
+55 ERVIVG

-106 KPRTLAEMVEAMRV
+106 KPRTLAEMVETMRV

-128 TVDYHGTGLRF
+128 TVDYHGTDLRF
-139 PWVEQG
+139 PWVEDG
-145 WNLPM
+145 WELPM

-163 GRHADGFILQ
+163 GRHADGFVLQ
-173 LADPRI
+173 LADPQI
-179 LEWTRSAVMDAAA
+179 LEWTRAAVMEAAA

-197 PGSVT
+197 QGSVA
-202 TCVAAPACVGDDV
+202 TCVVAPAYVGDDI
-215 AHQREQLRWF
+215 AHQRDQLRWF

-238 RYGEHSPD
+238 RYGDNSPGL
-246 VPKALTDYIRDRAD
+246 PKALTDYIKDRAD

-269 GNPATAFVPDDV
+269 GNPSTDFVPDGI

-289 RVEDHVA
+289 RVEDHIA
-296 KLTTLRDLGADHF
+296 KLTTLRDMGADHF
-309 AIYLMHDAEDETLD
+309 AIYLMHDAEAETLD

-331 VLAWNRTVPRPS
+331 VLTGTA
-343 AALAEAARSPYSPAP
+343 AARAPYSPASAPQSRQSAASRMTGTSP
-358 APATRPGPA
+358 AASS
-367 GGTIRTPPAGL
+367 GGKK
-378 AGSGPAGSRRA
+378 AGS
-389 NGGKRPGARSSGEE
+389 KGAVSAE
-403 RMAGG
+403 
-408 RRSLANAE
+408 RRSDRLAEEGRTVSN
-416 ARRATGTA
+416 
-424 PAIAGDRRS
+424 
-433 AADTGARGS
+433 
-442 TGTTPPTASDW
+442 W

-464 GFSARSGYGTRPA
+464 GFSARSGYGTKPA
-477 LLIVDFIQGFTDPGT
+477 LLVVDFINGFTDSGT
-492 GLGGDYG
+492 GLGGDFG

-508 LGEFR
+508 LAEFR
-513 SRALPVFFTTV
+513 ARALPVFFTTV

-542 LSILI
+542 LSILVK
-547 RGSDWVKVDD
+547 GSTWVKVDE
-557 RIRPRPSEPVVSKKY
+557 RIRPRPSEQVVVKKY
-572 ASAFFDTRLDMELR
+572 ASAFFDTRLEMELR

-598 TTSGCIRASAVDA
+598 TTSGCIRASAIDS

-624 VGDRAQTPHEVN
+624 VGDRAKTPHEVN

-658 GLGERGGLGATAD
+658 GLGESGGLGATAG
-671 DEFRRWWNG
+671 DEFQRWWNSAP
-680 ARA
+680 AR

>member
-10 DPPASR
+10 NPPARR
-16 VVEFARRAEANGFT
+16 VVELAKRAEANGFT

-48 ARILAET
+48 SRILAET

-72 TVLASTFATLNDAY
+72 PVLASTFATLNDAY

-128 TVDYHGTGLRF
+128 TVDYHGTDLRF
-139 PWVEQG
+139 PWVEHG
-145 WNLPM
+145 WDLPM

-163 GRHADGFILQ
+163 GRHADGFVLQ
-173 LADPRI
+173 LADPQI
-179 LEWTRSAVMDAAA
+179 LEWTRAAVMEAAA

-197 PGSVT
+197 PGSVA
-202 TCVAAPACVGDDV
+202 TCVVAPAYVGDDI

-238 RYGEHSPD
+238 RYGENSRSM
-246 VPKALTDYIRDRAD
+246 PKALTDYIKDRAD

-269 GNPATAFVPDDV
+269 GNPSTDFVPDAI

-289 RVEDHVA
+289 RVEDHIA
-296 KLTTLRDLGADHF
+296 KLTTLRDMGTDHF
-309 AIYLMHDAEDETLD
+309 AIYLMHDAEEETLD

-331 VLAWNRTVPRPS
+331 VLAGT
-343 AALAEAARSPYSPAP
+343 AAARAPYSPASAPQSRQSAASRVTGTSP
-358 APATRPGPA
+358 AASS
-367 GGTIRTPPAGL
+367 GGKK
-378 AGSGPAGSRRA
+378 AGSKGAVSAERRSDRRA
-389 NGGKRPGARSSGEE
+389 EE
-403 RMAGG
+403 G
-408 RRSLANAE
+408 RTMGN
-416 ARRATGTA
+416 
-424 PAIAGDRRS
+424 
-433 AADTGARGS
+433 
-442 TGTTPPTASDW
+442 W

-477 LLIVDFIQGFTDPGT
+477 LLVVDFINGFTDPGT
-492 GLGGDYG
+492 GLGGDYS

-508 LGEFR
+508 LAEFR

-529 LRDAGQFVAKVPA
+529 LRDAGQFVEKVPA

-547 RGSDWVKVDD
+547 KGSEWVKVDD
-557 RIRPRPSEPVVSKKY
+557 RIRPRPAERVVLKKY
-572 ASAFFDTRLDMELR
+572 ASAFFDTTLDMELR
-586 GLGVDTVVMAGC
+586 GLGTDTVVMAGC
-598 TTSGCIRASAVDA
+598 TTSGCIRASAVDS

-624 VGDRAQTPHEVN
+624 VGDRAETPHEVN

-658 GLGERGGLGATAD
+658 GLGRSGGLGATAG
-671 DEFRRWWNG
+671 DEFQRWWNSAP
-680 ARA
+680 AR

>member
-10 DPPASR
+10 NPPARR
-16 VVEFARRAEANGFT
+16 VVELAKRAEANGFT

-48 ARILAET
+48 SRILAET

-72 TVLASTFATLNDAY
+72 PVLASTFATLNDAY

-128 TVDYHGTGLRF
+128 TVDYHGTDLRF
-139 PWVEQG
+139 PWVEHG
-145 WNLPM
+145 WDLPM

-163 GRHADGFILQ
+163 GRHADGFVLQ
-173 LADPRI
+173 LADPQI
-179 LEWTRSAVMDAAA
+179 LEWTRAAVMEAAA

-197 PGSVT
+197 QGSVA
-202 TCVAAPACVGDDV
+202 TCVVAPAYVGDDI
-215 AHQREQLRWF
+215 AHQRDQLRWF

-238 RYGEHSPD
+238 RYGDNSPGL
-246 VPKALTDYIRDRAD
+246 PKALTDYIKDRAD

-269 GNPATAFVPDDV
+269 GNPSTDFVPDGI

-289 RVEDHVA
+289 RVEDHIA
-296 KLTTLRDLGADHF
+296 KLTTLRDMGADHF
-309 AIYLMHDAEDETLD
+309 AIYLMHDAEAETLD

-331 VLAWNRTVPRPS
+331 VLAGT
-343 AALAEAARSPYSPAP
+343 AAARAPYSPASAPQSRQSAASRVTGTSP
-358 APATRPGPA
+358 AESS
-367 GGTIRTPPAGL
+367 GGKK
-378 AGSGPAGSRRA
+378 AGS
-389 NGGKRPGARSSGEE
+389 KGAVSAE
-403 RMAGG
+403 
-408 RRSLANAE
+408 RRSDRLAE
-416 ARRATGTA
+416 EGRTA
-424 PAIAGDRRS
+424 GN
-433 AADTGARGS
+433 
-442 TGTTPPTASDW
+442 W

-477 LLIVDFIQGFTDPGT
+477 LLVVDFINGFTDSGT
-492 GLGGDYG
+492 GLGGDFG

-508 LGEFR
+508 LAEFR
-513 SRALPVFFTTV
+513 ARALPVCFTTV

-529 LRDAGQFVAKVPA
+529 LRDAGRFVAKIPA
-542 LSILI
+542 LSILVK
-547 RGSDWVKVDD
+547 GSEWVKVDD
-557 RIRPRPSEPVVSKKY
+557 RIRPRPSEQVVVKKY
-572 ASAFFDTRLDMELR
+572 ASAFFDTRLDVELR

-598 TTSGCIRASAVDA
+598 TTSGCIRASAVDS

-624 VGDRAQTPHEVN
+624 VGDRAKTPHEVN

-658 GLGERGGLGATAD
+658 GLGHSGGLGATAG
-671 DEFRRWWNG
+671 DEFQRWWNSAP
-680 ARA
+680 AR